1 MSMDISDFYQT
12 FFDEADELL
21 ADMEQHLLVL
31 QPEAPDA
38 EQLNAIFRAAHSIK
52 GGAGTFGFSVLQ
64 ETTHLMENLLDEA
77 RRGEMQ
83 LNTDIINLFLETKD
97 IMQEQLDAYK
107 QSQEPDAASFDYI
120 CQALRQLALEAKG
133 ETPSAVTRLS
143 VVAKSE
149 PQDEQSRNQLPRRII
164 LSRLKAGEV
173 DLLEEELGHLTTLT
187 DVVKGVDSLS
197 AILPGD
203 IAEDDIT
210 AVLCFVIEADQITFE
225 TVEVSPKISTPPVL
239 KLAAEQAPTGRV
251 EREKTTRSSES
262 TSIRVAVE
270 KVDQLINLVGELV
283 ITQSML
289 AQRSSEL
296 DPVNHGDLITSMGQ
310 LQRNA
315 RDLQESVM
323 SIRMMPMEYV
333 FSRYPRLVRD
343 LAGKLG
349 KQVELTLVGSST
361 ELDKS
366 LIERIIDPLT
376 HLVRN
381 SLDHGI
387 ELPEKR
393 LAAGKNSVGNLIL
406 SAEHQGGNICIE
418 VTDDGAG
425 LNRERI
431 LAKAASQGLTV
442 SENMSDDEVAMLI
455 FAPGFSTAE
464 QVTDV
469 SGRGVG
475 MDVVKRNIQEMGGH
489 VEIQSKQG
497 TGTTIRI
504 LLPLTL
510 AILDGMSV
518 RVADEVF
525 ILPLNAV
532 MESLQPREAINF
544 MVITKGAGRIAEVG
558 ARFVL
563 DGMPG
568 KQMAIDADLNAGL
581 IGEDEAKKRRSE
593 VTQEA
598 DFYGSMD
605 GASKFVRGDAIAGIL
620 IMVINVVGGLL
631 VGVLQHGMSM
641 GHAAESYTLLTIGDG
656 LVAQIPALV
665 ISTAAGVIVTR
676 VSTDQDVGEQMV
688 NQLFSNPSVMLLS
701 AAVLGLLGLVPGMP
715 NLVFL
720 LFTAGL
726 LGLAWWIRGREQK
739 APAEPKPVKM
749 AENNA
754 VVEATWNDVQLEDSL
769 GMEVGYRLS
778 PMVDFQ
784 QDGELLGRIRSIRK
798 KFAQEMGFLPPV
810 VHIRDNMDLQPA
822 RYRILMKGVEI
833 GSGDAYPGRW
843 LAINPGTAAGTLPG
857 EATVDPA
864 FGLNA
869 IWIESALKEQAQIQ
883 GYTVVEASTVVA
895 THLNHLI
902 SQHAAELFGRQE
914 AQQLLDRVA
923 QEMPKLTEDLVPGV
937 VTLTTLHKVLQNL
950 LDEKVP
956 IRDMR
961 TILETLA
968 EHAPIQ
974 SDPHELTAVV
984 RVALGR
990 AITQQWF
997 PGKDEVHVIG
1007 LDTPLE
1013 RLLLQALQGGGG
1025 LEPGL
1030 ADRLLAQTQEALS
1043 RQEMVGA
1050 PPVLLVNHALRPL
1063 LSRFLRR
1070 SLPQLVVLSNL
1081 ELSDNRH
1088 IRMTATIGGK

>member
-120 CQALRQLALEAKG
+120 CQALRQLALEAKD

-149 PQDEQSRNQLPRRII
+149 PQDEQSRSQSPRRII

-187 DVVKGVDSLS
+187 DVVKGTDSLS

-225 TVEVSPKISTPPVL
+225 TIEVSPKISTPPVL

-251 EREKTTRSSES
+251 EREKTTRSNES

-532 MESLQPREAINF
+532 MESLQPREADLHPLAGGERVLEVRGEYLPIVELWKVFNVAGAKTEATQGIV
-544 MVITKGAGRIAEVG
+544 VILQSGGRRYALLV
-558 ARFVL
+558 
-563 DGMPG
+563 D
-568 KQMAIDADLNAGL
+568 QL
-581 IGEDEAKKRRSE
+581 IGQHQVVVKNLESNYRK
-593 VTQEA
+593 VP
-598 DFYGSMD
+598 
-605 GASKFVRGDAIAGIL
+605 GI
-620 IMVINVVGGLL
+620 
-631 VGVLQHGMSM
+631 S
-641 GHAAESYTLLTIGDG
+641 AATILGDG
-656 LVAQIPALV
+656 SVALIVDVSALQA
-665 ISTAAGVIVTR
+665 INREQRMANTAA
-676 VSTDQDVGEQMV
+676 
-688 NQLFSNPSVMLLS
+688 
-701 AAVLGLLGLVPGMP
+701 
-715 NLVFL
+715 
-720 LFTAGL
+720 
-726 LGLAWWIRGREQK
+726 
-739 APAEPKPVKM
+739 
-749 AENNA
+749 
-754 VVEATWNDVQLEDSL
+754 
-769 GMEVGYRLS
+769 
-778 PMVDFQ
+778 
-784 QDGELLGRIRSIRK
+784 
-798 KFAQEMGFLPPV
+798 
-810 VHIRDNMDLQPA
+810 
-822 RYRILMKGVEI
+822 
-833 GSGDAYPGRW
+833 
-843 LAINPGTAAGTLPG
+843 
-857 EATVDPA
+857 
-864 FGLNA
+864 
-869 IWIESALKEQAQIQ
+869 
-883 GYTVVEASTVVA
+883 
-895 THLNHLI
+895 
-902 SQHAAELFGRQE
+902 
-914 AQQLLDRVA
+914 
-923 QEMPKLTEDLVPGV
+923 
-937 VTLTTLHKVLQNL
+937 
-950 LDEKVP
+950 
-956 IRDMR
+956 
-961 TILETLA
+961 
-968 EHAPIQ
+968 
-974 SDPHELTAVV
+974 
-984 RVALGR
+984 
-990 AITQQWF
+990 
-997 PGKDEVHVIG
+997 
-1007 LDTPLE
+1007 
-1013 RLLLQALQGGGG
+1013 
-1025 LEPGL
+1025 
-1030 ADRLLAQTQEALS
+1030 
-1043 RQEMVGA
+1043 
-1050 PPVLLVNHALRPL
+1050 
-1063 LSRFLRR
+1063 
-1070 SLPQLVVLSNL
+1070 
-1081 ELSDNRH
+1081 
-1088 IRMTATIGGK
+1088 